1 MMDPVGIAQRIR
13 WMLLY
18 RQRVVMQVFRGRQQ
32 MFRHLDHLV
41 LQGCGRDGLVLNERV
56 LRDRIERLRIQRL
69 QQLRKSQL

>member
-1 MMDPVGIAQRIR
+1 MRGMMDPVGIAQRIR

-41 LQGCGRDGLVLNERV
+41 LPGMWAGRARP
-56 LRDRIERLRIQRL
+56 Q
-69 QQLRKSQL
+69 

>member
-1 MMDPVGIAQRIR
+1 
-13 WMLLY
+13 MLLY

-41 LQGCGRDGLVLNERV
+41 LQGYGRDGLVLNERV

-69 QQLRKSQL
+69 